1 MPAVSVVMSVFDS
14 ESYLE
19 AALRSILDQTGVDFE
34 FVIVDDGSMDGS
46 SDILAEH
53 ARQDH
58 RIRLVRQ
65 NNQGLTRA
73 LIHGCQQARGEFI
86 ARQDS
91 DDVSLPSRLSTLL
104 QLIRSDENLAF
115 VSSSAEVMGPQG
127 ETLLVHRRPANPA
140 EAMRLLLSREAG
152 PPGHGSVMF
161 RRAAYE
167 RVGGYREA
175 MYFAQD
181 SDLWLR
187 FAHVGG
193 LAYSEEVLYRYR
205 VAPESISG
213 RLHPIKLAFAE
224 VVTELHEAR
233 LAGREEAPILA
244 RAAQLRR
251 APESSANRR
260 TTSQAQTNYFIARC
274 LMRQGDGRALSYL
287 YRALRSAPLNA
298 RAWACVPHAALLKFM
313 DR

>member
-14 ESYLE
+14 APYLE

-127 ETLLVHRRPANPA
+127 ETLLVHRRPASPA

-205 VAPESISG
+205 VSPESISG

-244 RAAQLRR
+244 RAARLRR

-260 TTSQAQTNYFIARC
+260 GSSQAQTNYFIARC

-287 YRALRSAPLNA
+287 YRALRNAPLNA